1 MTARSEWT
9 RIEMLRAVLGGAA
22 GERVLYG
29 IGDDAAILAP
39 VALPPAAPADAAPA
53 ESAPGGPRG
62 GASAGAQE
70 LLVWT
75 VDSAVEGV
83 HFRRDLLS
91 FEDLGYRAT
100 MAAASDLAA
109 MGARPV
115 GLLAAL
121 VLPRDVGDD
130 ELLALARGQRAA
142 CDALGAAIVGGNLSR
157 GGELSITTTAL
168 GAAPAPLRRDGAR
181 PGDAVALAGPVGL
194 AAAGFALLDRGIAP
208 ASAAAERAIEAFRRP
223 LARIDAGL
231 RAAAGARAH
240 AGAGADADAA
250 AGAGARAAI
259 DISDGLAAD
268 LAHLARASGVRVLLD
283 PSALVSPDLREAAAL
298 LGADALELALHG
310 GEDYA
315 IAVAGPGVGALPGF
329 VTIGR
334 CAPREEGASDVALLG
349 PDGQLTS
356 VAARGYDHFA

>member
-39 VALPPAAPADAAPA
+39 AALPPAAPADAVPA

-157 GGELSITTTAL
+157 GGEISITTTAL

-181 PGDAVALAGPVGL
+181 PGDALALAGPVGL

-223 LARIDAGL
+223 LARIEAGL
-231 RAAAGARAH
+231 RAAV
-240 AGAGADADAA
+240 
-250 AGAGARAAI
+250 GARAAI

-283 PSALVSPDLREAAAL
+283 PSALVGPDLREAAAL

-315 IAVAGPGVGALPGF
+315 VAVAGPGVGALPGF

-334 CAPREEGASDVALLG
+334 CAPREEGASEVALLE

-356 VAARGYDHFA
+356 LVARGYDHFA